1 MIIKTSRYRTRKFR
15 HLVTYIMSD
24 RERIREDETFTIRH
38 NLRSADTDGIIREFI
53 ENDTHRR
60 KRKNGVV
67 LYHEI
72 LSYSPKDTKNLNLEI
87 LEDIAQKFIEL
98 RSGRAICLAKPHI
111 ENKNVHI
118 HFCFSGTEYHS
129 STVLRLDNKA
139 FKQLRIDIER
149 YQHEKY
155 PELSNSIV
163 YLNKWQKE
171 QVLEQEDL
179 KISDSEVQLKKRTG
193 KQSDKE
199 QINELVQQSFRD
211 SSSRDDFFQKLLQQ
225 GLELYKYR
233 NKVNGLLWNGRKYRF
248 RTLNISEKQLAQL
261 QKGSGRMAEL
271 QRIMN
276 KKPTGRGLEL

>member
-24 RERIREDETFTIRH
+24 RGRVRGDETFTIRH
-38 NLRSADTDGIIREFI
+38 NLRSGDMDGIIREFI

-72 LSYSPKDTKNLNLEI
+72 LSYSPKDTKKLNLEI

-98 RSGRAICLAKPHI
+98 RGDRALCLAKPHI

-129 STVLRLDNKA
+129 SKVLRLDNKA
-139 FKQLRIDIER
+139 FKQLRLDIER
-149 YQHEKY
+149 YQQEKY
-155 PELSNSIV
+155 PELSDSIV

-171 QVLEQEDL
+171 QVIEQDEIKL
-179 KISDSEVQLKKRTG
+179 SDPEFQLKKRTG
-193 KQSDKE
+193 NQSDKE
-199 QINELVQQSFRD
+199 QINELVQLSFQD

-261 QKGSGRMAEL
+261 QKGSDRMSEL

-276 KKPTGRGLEL
+276 QKSKGQDLER

>member
-24 RERIREDETFTIRH
+24 RGRVRSDETFTIRH
-38 NLRSADTDGIIREFI
+38 NLRSNEADGIVREFI
-53 ENDTHRR
+53 ENDTYRR

-72 LSYSPKDTKNLNLEI
+72 LSYSPKDAKNLDLTI

-98 RSGRAICLAKPHI
+98 RGDRALCLAKPHI

-129 STVLRLDNKA
+129 PKVLRLDNVA
-139 FKQLRIDIER
+139 FKQLRIDIEN
-149 YQHEKY
+149 YQQEKY
-155 PELSNSIV
+155 PELSDSIV

-171 QVLEQEDL
+171 QVIEQEGL
-179 KISDSEVQLKKRTG
+179 KMSDPEYQLKKRTG
-193 KQSDKE
+193 KKSDKE
-199 QINELVQQSFRD
+199 EVNELVQEAFSG
-211 SSSRDDFFQKLLQQ
+211 STSRDDFFQKLLEQ

-276 KKPTGRGLEL
+276 KKSEGRGLER

>member
-1 MIIKTSRYRTRKFR
+1 
-15 HLVTYIMSD
+15 MSD

-72 LSYSPKDTKNLNLEI
+72 LSYSPKDTQKLNLEI

-98 RSGRAICLAKPHI
+98 RGDRALCLAKPHI

-129 STVLRLDNKA
+129 SKVLRLDNKA

-149 YQHEKY
+149 YQQEKY
-155 PELSNSIV
+155 PELSDSII

-171 QVLEQEDL
+171 QVIVQDEV
-179 KISDSEVQLKKRTG
+179 KMSDSEVQLKKRTG
-193 KQSDKE
+193 NQSDKE
-199 QINELVQQSFRD
+199 QINELVQQSFQD

-276 KKPTGRGLEL
+276 PKPTERDFER